1 MDPISMMLGSRM
13 TEAMNR
19 VMMDASSRMTDLSHK
34 MLKVGHEVAQIGKEM
49 GKGQLLDVS
58 G

>member
-1 MDPISMMLGSRM
+1 MAV
-13 TEAMNR
+13 AMNR
-19 VMMDASSRMTDLSHK
+19 VVMDASSRMTDLSQK
-34 MLKVGHEVAQIGKEM
+34 MLKAGHEVAQIGREM